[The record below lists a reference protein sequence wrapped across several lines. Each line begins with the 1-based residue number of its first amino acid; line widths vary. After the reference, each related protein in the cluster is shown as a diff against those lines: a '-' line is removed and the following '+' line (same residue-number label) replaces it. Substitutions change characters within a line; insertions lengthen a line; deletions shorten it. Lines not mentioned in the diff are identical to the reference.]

1 MRSVL
6 ARARFVHLRLVSH
19 SSAVANRAE
28 GCTMSENVAVWI
40 DHKEARI
47 CRVFPG
53 MADEA
58 VIAAPHHVHHKHP
71 RGPEGVKDHPEDE
84 KRFFHEVA
92 ESLLSSTQVL
102 LLGPS
107 SAKLEFFKYL
117 QTHQQALVSKIVGIE
132 TADHPTDGQ
141 LVAHAKAYF
150 SRLPPTQASVMHSNH
165 RA

>member
-1 MRSVL
+1 
-6 ARARFVHLRLVSH
+6 
-19 SSAVANRAE
+19 
-28 GCTMSENVAVWI
+28 MSENVAVWI

-71 RGPEGVKDHPEDE
+71 RGPEGVKEHPEDA

-92 ESLLSSTQVL
+92 QSLESSAQVL
-102 LLGPS
+102 ILGPS
-107 SAKLEFFKYL
+107 TAKLEFLKHV
-117 QTHQQALVSKIVGIE
+117 QTHHHALAAKIIGIE

-150 SRLPPTQASVMHSNH
+150 SRVAAGAPHATPSNP
-165 RA
+165 A